1 MVDEKDKKLKKFES
15 RAYGFVAIRSINSNY
30 NADFSGQ
37 PRTLPNGQVYATDK
51 ALKYTVR
58 NFLKDI
64 HSDETVFYFKRLNKE
79 VKPLSLDQAYS
90 EVFCKSENSNENKS
104 DTKPIAIKNLLSCI
118 DIRLFGST
126 FAKKGKKGNIAIS
139 IHGPVQINHGVNIWN
154 EGNIFSEQITSPF
167 ANPGDSSKNTE
178 EENSK
183 NQTTIGRQ
191 SKLEEG
197 HYIHHFSINPKN
209 LEEIASCGEEGTA
222 SLTENDIELLKEGL
236 RKGATYYDSA
246 AKAGTENE
254 ILFYLELK
262 KDSKL
267 VLPNF
272 TELIIISDSK
282 EDGKRH
288 FDLKNIKDELEKHSE
303 EIEKSEIFYNTN
315 RTTIDNLPEECA
327 IKEL

>member
-1 MVDEKDKKLKKFES
+1 MTQFKN
-15 RAYGFVAIRSINSNY
+15 RAYGFAVIKAINSNY

-58 NFLKDI
+58 NYLKDM
-64 HSDETVFYFKRLNKE
+64 HPTEKVFYFKRLNSE
-79 VKPLSLDQAYS
+79 MNPLSLDHAFVS
-90 EVFCKSENSNENKS
+90 VFPEHKDLRAADK
-104 DTKPIAIKNLLSCI
+104 DTKSIIIKDILSCI

-126 FAKKGKKGNIAIS
+126 FAKKAKGGNIALS
-139 IHGPVQINHGVNIWN
+139 LHGPVQINHGINIWS

-167 ANPGDSSKNTE
+167 NSKDDSSNA
-178 EENSK
+178 
-183 NQTTIGRQ
+183 QTTIGRQ

-209 LEEIASCGEEGTA
+209 IEEIAKHGQEGTQT
-222 SLTENDIELLKEGL
+222 LTENDIDLLKEGL

-254 ILFYLELK
+254 ILFYVELK
-262 KDSKL
+262 VDSKL

-272 TELIIISDSK
+272 TEMVKISDSK
-282 EDGKRH
+282 KDGKRY
-288 FDLKNIKDELEKHSE
+288 FDLVDVKAELNKHKDDISKC
-303 EIEKSEIFYNTN
+303 EIYYNN
-315 RTTIDNLPEECA
+315 NNVVVENLPDSCQ
-327 IKEL
+327 ILNL